1 MPLNGKDKTY
11 IINRMES
18 LVDNSKGKIIQDTQI
33 RKYASMASKSDCKE
47 EFLNYMHYQIGRARN
62 NEKNF
67 LNKALDE
74 VVNME
79 KQFENEEKYIE
90 AIAFFFGYMAR
101 YKKYKDSIG
110 GK

>member
-1 MPLNGKDKTY
+1 
-11 IINRMES
+11 
-18 LVDNSKGKIIQDTQI
+18 
-33 RKYASMASKSDCKE
+33 MASKSDCKE
-47 EFLNYMHYQIGRARN
+47 EFLNYMHYQIGRADESVRP
-62 NEKNF
+62 F

-110 GK
+110 GR